1 MKDDNICKVHF
12 DVDPRPAQE
21 AEARA
26 KRRAVVIR
34 QINGAALRYSR
45 PFMEEEQRK
54 YFMKGVALAVKQT
67 MNLVESS
74 SYAMERKLKEKE

>member
-1 MKDDNICKVHF
+1 MKNDNICKVDFSETSTKH
-12 DVDPRPAQE
+12 
-21 AEARA
+21 RA
-26 KRRAVVIR
+26 WAKFTANITKRVNAS
-34 QINGAALRYSR
+34 ALRYSR